1 VSGQGRGGQ
10 PVWFPAPEEGTV
22 SGHMKVAIGGVAVG
36 LILLIFLPWEISLLI
51 IAAAIALP
59 AAAYFMLDPSQ
70 RRRLGRIRSRK
81 QIGR

>member
-1 VSGQGRGGQ
+1 
-10 PVWFPAPEEGTV
+10 
-22 SGHMKVAIGGVAVG
+22 MKVAIGGVAVG

-59 AAAYFMLDPSQ
+59 VAAYFMLDPSQ